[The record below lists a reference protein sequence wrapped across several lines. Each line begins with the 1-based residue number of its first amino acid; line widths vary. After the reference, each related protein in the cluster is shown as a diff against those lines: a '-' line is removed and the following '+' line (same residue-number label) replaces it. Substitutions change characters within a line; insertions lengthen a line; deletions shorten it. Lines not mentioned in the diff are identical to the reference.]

1 LECNPGL
8 KKRSALGYTGTTQL
22 RGDEPMGEKNIKKET
37 KKAPKKSIKEKRKE
51 KQEKKKNK

>member
-1 LECNPGL
+1 L